1 MQLPLSLVAKSLKAH
16 KEMLNKQILSKE
28 IVLDFSETA
37 ASCQGLDIFSENVAV
52 QIHLNG
58 TVSIHL

>member
-1 MQLPLSLVAKSLKAH
+1 MQ
-16 KEMLNKQILSKE
+16 NKQILPKDV
-28 IVLDFSETA
+28 VLDFSNTA
-37 ASCQGLDIFSENVAV
+37 ASCQGLDIFSENVVV